1 MKLHVNEVHIDEQ
14 LVRGL
19 LASQFPQWADLSL
32 TQVKPVGTDNI
43 IFNLGTE
50 MCVRL
55 PRIPNAASDI
65 EKEQRWLPKLAP
77 HLPSKI
83 PSPLGK
89 GMPSENYPFHWS
101 VYSWLEGKDVLTAE
115 IADFDQ
121 LAKDLAQFLKALQK
135 IDTTGGPLAIHH
147 NLRGT
152 PLVCKDAE
160 AREAIAALKTMFDAK
175 AVTALWDEAL
185 QADDWN
191 QKPVWLHGD
200 LLSGNILIHQGRLNA
215 VIDFSGLSVG
225 DPACD
230 LMIAWNLLPAESREV
245 FRKELGV
252 DDATWAR
259 GRGHA
264 LSQALIF
271 IPYYL
276 HTHPVG
282 VEQAKRTVHQILNEA
297 KELRQ

>member
-1 MKLHVNEVHIDEQ
+1 MKLHANEVHISEQ

-19 LASQFPQWADLSL
+19 LASQFPQWADLPL
-32 TQVKPVGTDNI
+32 MQIKPAGTDNV

-55 PRIPNAASDI
+55 PRIPSAASDI
-65 EKEQRWLPKLAP
+65 EKEQKWLPKLAP
-77 HLPSKI
+77 HLPFKI

-89 GMPSENYPFHWS
+89 GLPSEHYPFHWS
-101 VYSWLEGKDVLTAE
+101 VYNWLEGKDALTAK
-115 IADFDQ
+115 IADFNQ

-135 IDTTGGPLAIHH
+135 IDTASGPLAIHH
-147 NLRGT
+147 NRRGT
-152 PLVCKDAE
+152 PLACRDVE
-160 AREAIAALKTMFDAK
+160 VREAIVALKTMFNPEAL
-175 AVTALWDEAL
+175 TALWDEAL
-185 QADDWN
+185 HAPDWKCN
-191 QKPVWLHGD
+191 PVWLHGD
-200 LLSGNILIHQGRLNA
+200 LLPGNILIHQGCLNA

-230 LMIAWNLLPAESREV
+230 LMIAWNLLSTESRQV
-245 FRKELGV
+245 FRTELGV

-282 VEQAKRTVHQILNEA
+282 GEQARRTVHNILAEA
-297 KELRQ
+297 KGVKE

>member
-1 MKLHVNEVHIDEQ
+1 MKLHANEVHIDEQ

-19 LASQFPQWADLSL
+19 LASEFPQWADLPL
-32 TQVKPVGTDNI
+32 MQIKPAGTDNV

-55 PRIPNAASDI
+55 PRIPSAASDI
-65 EKEQRWLPKLAP
+65 EKEQKWLPKLAP
-77 HLPSKI
+77 HLPFKI

-89 GMPSENYPFHWS
+89 GLPSEHYPFHWS
-101 VYSWLEGKDVLTAE
+101 VYSWLEGKDALTAK
-115 IADFDQ
+115 IIDFNQ
-121 LAKDLAQFLKALQK
+121 LAKDLAQFLKAMQQ
-135 IDTTGGPLAIHH
+135 IDTADGPLAIHH
-147 NLRGT
+147 NRRGT
-152 PLVCKDAE
+152 PLACRDVE
-160 AREAIAALKTMFDAK
+160 VREAIVALKTMFNPETL
-175 AVTALWDEAL
+175 TALWDEAL
-185 QADDWN
+185 QASDWN

-200 LLSGNILIHQGRLNA
+200 LLPGNILLHQGRLNA

-230 LMIAWNLLPAESREV
+230 LMIAWNLLPSESRQI

-282 VEQAKRTVHQILNEA
+282 VEQARRAVHNILAEA
-297 KELRQ
+297 KCR

>member
-1 MKLHVNEVHIDEQ
+1 MKLHANEIHIDEQ

-19 LASQFPQWADLSL
+19 LASQFQQWVDLPL
-32 TQVKPVGTDNI
+32 MQIKPAGTDNV

-65 EKEQRWLPKLAP
+65 EKEQKWLPKLAP
-77 HLPSKI
+77 HLPFKI
-83 PSPLGK
+83 PAPLGK
-89 GMPSENYPFHWS
+89 GTPSEHYPFHWS
-101 VYSWLEGKDVLTAE
+101 VYSWLEGKDALTAE
-115 IADFDQ
+115 ISDFNQ

-135 IDTTGGPLAIHH
+135 VDTAGGPWAIHH

-152 PLVCKDAE
+152 PLICKDAE
-160 AREAIAALKTMFDAK
+160 AREAIVALKTMFDAK
-175 AVTALWDEAL
+175 AVTAIWDESL
-185 QADDWN
+185 QASDWN
-191 QKPVWLHGD
+191 GELVWLHGD
-200 LLSGNILIHQGRLNA
+200 LLPGNILIHQGRLNA

-230 LMIAWNLLPAESREV
+230 LMIAWNLLPTESRQI

-276 HTHPVG
+276 HTHLVG
-282 VEQAKRTVHQILNEA
+282 VEQAKKTVRNILADA
-297 KELRQ
+297 KGVRE

>member
-1 MKLHVNEVHIDEQ
+1 MKLHANEVHIDEQ

-19 LASQFPQWADLSL
+19 LASQFPQWADLPL
-32 TQVKPVGTDNI
+32 VQIKPAGTDNI
-43 IFNLGTE
+43 IFNLGAE
-50 MCVRL
+50 MCARL
-55 PRIPNAASDI
+55 PRMPNAALDI
-65 EKEQRWLPKLAP
+65 EKEQQWLPKLAV
-77 HLPSKI
+77 HLPFKI
-83 PSPLGK
+83 PAPLEK
-89 GMPSENYPFHWS
+89 GMPSKHYPFHWS
-101 VYSWLEGKDVLTAE
+101 VYSWLEGKDALTAE
-115 IADFDQ
+115 ITDFNQ

-135 IDTTGGPLAIHH
+135 VDAAGGPLAIHH

-152 PLVCKDAE
+152 PLACKDAE
-160 AREAIAALKTMFDAK
+160 AREAISALKTMFDAK
-175 AVTALWDEAL
+175 AVTAIWDESLRAS
-185 QADDWN
+185 DW
-191 QKPVWLHGD
+191 KGEPVWLHGD
-200 LLSGNILIHQGRLNA
+200 LLPGNILIHQGRLNA

-230 LMIAWNLLPAESREV
+230 LMIAWNLLPVESRGI

-252 DDATWAR
+252 DDATWSR

-282 VEQAKRTVHQILNEA
+282 VEQAKRTVHNILAETKGVN
-297 KELRQ
+297 